1 MPEPD
6 RGSSRNRYVIVDD
19 FLPARSAEALA
30 TMTADASD
38 WRLHEGSFFSQNDM
52 AFVRR
57 EPSGRRTGDLTSDV
71 LSFLK
76 AGKSAM
82 EESFQAIIGG
92 HFTVVGH
99 KMSPGQI
106 VGIHTDSPVGDR
118 GRTENFRLVY
128 YVDREFRDEH
138 GGHLLL
144 FASRDADALL
154 DAVRPNFNSA
164 VLMELSESS
173 FHAVAPIRAGVR
185 HSLVASYWGYPL
197 SPFPASVH
205 GRVSAV
211 IRTLIEKGYEDLGHS
226 GTTFLYHLYNTGEI
240 LARLGQEGDVCLA
253 GLCHSLMGRKGVEL
267 GAISL
272 GVDELESLV
281 GSRAMSLVRRMSSPV
296 DFRTVPADAA
306 PEVIAQGI
314 VEIANELEQA
324 ESEQDLDGL
333 EEGIHGAA
341 VLSEGLRDLMLR
353 EVAVSREAIRSH

>member
-1 MPEPD
+1 MPELD
-6 RGSSRNRYVIVDD
+6 RALNRSRYVIVDD
-19 FLPARSAEALA
+19 FLPARSAEGLA

-38 WRLHEGSFFSQNDM
+38 WRLHEGGFFSQNDM

-57 EPSGRRTGDLTSDV
+57 EPSGRKTGDLTNDV
-71 LSFLK
+71 SCFLRK
-76 AGKSAM
+76 GKMMM
-82 EESFQAIIGG
+82 EESFQTIIGG

-99 KMSPGQI
+99 KMFPGQV

-128 YVDREFRDEH
+128 YVDRDFRDEH

-144 FASRDADALL
+144 FASRDADTLV

-197 SPFPASVH
+197 SPFPPGAH

-211 IRTLIEKGYEDLGHS
+211 IRSLVEKGYEDLSHS

-240 LARLGQEGDVCLA
+240 LARLGQEEDVCLA
-253 GLCHSLMGRKGVEL
+253 GLCHSLMGRERVEL
-267 GAISL
+267 GATPL

-281 GSRAMSLVRRMSSPV
+281 GSRATSLVGRMSSPI
-296 DFRTVPADAA
+296 DFRTIPAGAA
-306 PEVIAQGI
+306 RETVAQGI

-324 ESEQDLDGL
+324 ECDQDLDGL
-333 EEGIHGAA
+333 EEGIRGAA
-341 VLSEGLRDLMLR
+341 FLPAGLCDLMVR
-353 EVAVSREAIRSH
+353 EVAISREALRSH